1 MVWWPCLL
9 FTVWVTLVGGSSSI
23 QENDVESSGKIQ
35 EELKYDFLQRAK
47 EELDKDLMERT
58 LNGATSSKTKKA
70 RHTKM
75 WAARKSSSQI
85 DNWSSQLKLKCQ
97 IPYFFCRSR
106 AMSYRNAL
114 LRKGLKVLSSEGI
127 EGEKAIKMAN
137 KALNNHHQSFRQLS
151 RSKGHLLNLL

>member
-23 QENDVESSGKIQ
+23 QDNDVESSGKIQ

-70 RHTKM
+70 RHTK
-75 WAARKSSSQI
+75 
-85 DNWSSQLKLKCQ
+85 
-97 IPYFFCRSR
+97 
-106 AMSYRNAL
+106 
-114 LRKGLKVLSSEGI
+114 V
-127 EGEKAIKMAN
+127 
-137 KALNNHHQSFRQLS
+137 
-151 RSKGHLLNLL
+151 